1 MKTMLVTLITLFLSA
16 ALAIAQDDNLI
27 AYGEMLQGEITV
39 TEYERHY
46 TFEGRA
52 GDIIR
57 AVLTPQ
63 ASSSGFGGWWYQPEI
78 LLLDEN
84 EDLLAELHSY
94 ESVVLI
100 QQLEETGEYHIIAT
114 GWGGRS
120 ADNVGKFG
128 LLLEQVPILLDGEV
142 VEGEASRQRGRHYA
156 VQADKDFEI
165 AYDHIGGAFFPTIS
179 VNVLAEDP
187 YQCGLDATSC
197 SSDSGGANLHAVAAL
212 SGIWLDSGT
221 LNVNFRP
228 SAPDLFIVQVAKREW
243 DHSDDISSAKYT
255 LELKVAD
262 S

>member
-1 MKTMLVTLITLFLSA
+1 MTISSPTGKRNTARRNHRHGIRR
-16 ALAIAQDDNLI
+16 
-27 AYGEMLQGEITV
+27 QG
-39 TEYERHY
+39 HF

-187 YQCGLDATSC
+187 YHI
-197 SSDSGGANLHAVAAL
+197 GGAFFP
-212 SGIWLDSGT
+212 T
-221 LNVNFRP
+221 
-228 SAPDLFIVQVAKREW
+228 
-243 DHSDDISSAKYT
+243 ISMRT
-255 LELKVAD
+255 RCHVLQQ
-262 S
+262 